1 MIPNLL
7 PLYPNHIPS
16 HINRLKSLSFLGKNT
31 CSAAFPWVFRPR
43 GDVQIQDLFVELILH
58 RVEEDTWENIIESLL
73 QGLDVTEV
81 NGLVQKI
88 ETGNH
93 RFLKIMGLSCHF
105 SLKPIRSPGKHL
117 QFDDDDAHLFYE
129 SYKYIYTV
137 TLGKMEET
145 SDN

>member
-1 MIPNLL
+1 MFRSFPMGFPSTALPRATPGDNLAI
-7 PLYPNHIPS
+7 YFHCCE
-16 HINRLKSLSFLGKNT
+16 G
-31 CSAAFPWVFRPR
+31 PR

-88 ETGNH
+88 EPGNH

-105 SLKPIRSPGKHL
+105 SLKPIRSRGKHL

-129 SYKYIYTV
+129 SYKYIYNSWTN
-137 TLGKMEET
+137 GRNK
-145 SDN
+145 

>member
-1 MIPNLL
+1 MFRSFPMGFPSTAL
-7 PLYPNHIPS
+7 PRATPGDHLAIYFHCCE
-16 HINRLKSLSFLGKNT
+16 G
-31 CSAAFPWVFRPR
+31 PR
-43 GDVQIQDLFVELILH
+43 GDVQIQDVFVELILH

-88 ETGNH
+88 ETGNR

-105 SLKPIRSPGKHL
+105 SLKPIRSRGNISSAMMMTL
-117 QFDDDDAHLFYE
+117 
-129 SYKYIYTV
+129 IYFMNHINISI